1 MWFDVIGGGGGP
13 ITTLF
18 CSLLSLFVSLFS
30 MISFFHPSLRFAFL
44 TVSIEQCC
52 LSIFIGRPV
61 IGYRLAAYQF
71 RVIVSKLRTTV
82 RAVFQIKLRSNYNNV
97 VFPIGSR
104 DKFRVSLRLDGFLL
118 DFTGFCWV
126 VLSFARFY
134 WALLDFFLDFA
145 KFHELLLS
153 FLKFFGLYLVV
164 LDFVRFYWVLLGF
177 N

>member
-1 MWFDVIGGGGGP
+1 
-13 ITTLF
+13 
-18 CSLLSLFVSLFS
+18 

-61 IGYRLAAYQF
+61 IGYRLDAYQF